1 MTLNYTC
8 AERSVIEWFSFSSE
22 LGSPLPTPLHHPKTN
37 TKANQT
43 HKQTNIHILK
53 SNKVVTVLGALYSS
67 SLCSGF
73 KMLPCGSSRN
83 LACRKHWKYWPYV
96 LFFSGA
102 LVPSLRLG
110 RSLALTDY
118 PNPRPLMT
126 VGTSILHQMVEKNK
140 YYNCSLQ
147 FSVLA

>member
-8 AERSVIEWFSFSSE
+8 AEKSVIEWFSFSSK
-22 LGSPLPTPLHHPKTN
+22 LGSPLPTPLPHPKN
-37 TKANQT
+37 NPKANQT
-43 HKQTNIHILK
+43 HKQTQILK
-53 SNKVVTVLGALYSS
+53 SNKVVTVLGAMYSS

-96 LFFSGA
+96 LFFSRA

-118 PNPRPLMT
+118 PDPRLLMT
-126 VGTSILHQMVEKNK
+126 VGTSILYQMVGKKK
-140 YYNCSLQ
+140 YIYMCSLQ